1 MTSLPEEPLH
11 AKRLPS
17 PEPVKQVFPTKTE
30 QNYET
35 NFAAPTLP
43 FVPLTFLPFN
53 VQNLTTLKPVVTN
66 SVSFFHAI
74 EVILALSTG
83 LVVTR
88 RLACHSWIA
97 RELSSS

>member
-1 MTSLPEEPLH
+1 MTSLPEDPLH
-11 AKRLPS
+11 AKREPS
-17 PEPVKQVFPTKTE
+17 PEPVKHVLPAKTE

-35 NFAAPTLP
+35 NLAAPTLP
-43 FVPLTFLPFN
+43 FVPLTFLPLR

-66 SVSFFHAI
+66 SVSLFQAI

-97 RELSSS
+97 SELSSS